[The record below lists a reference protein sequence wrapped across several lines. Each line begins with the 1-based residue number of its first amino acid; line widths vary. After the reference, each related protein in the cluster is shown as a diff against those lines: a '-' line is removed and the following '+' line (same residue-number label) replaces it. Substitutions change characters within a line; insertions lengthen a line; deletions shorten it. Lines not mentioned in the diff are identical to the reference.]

1 MRTNFP
7 VAEKNAGAAIDSI
20 RSYGYAVSMKVLART
35 LKALSDE
42 TRLRIITLLSRGE
55 LCVCDLM
62 TILDR
67 PQSTVSRH
75 LATLRHAGL
84 VEDRRQGVWMYYRL
98 AADDPLGRDLI
109 DLLEKHVSGLPQ
121 VEKDRTDLAK
131 SQLIEK
137 ACG

>member
-1 MRTNFP
+1 MKNISRTF
-7 VAEKNAGAAIDSI
+7 
-20 RSYGYAVSMKVLART
+20 
-35 LKALSDE
+35 KALSDE
-42 TRLRIITLLSRGE
+42 TRLRIIALLTRGE

-62 TILDR
+62 AILDL

-98 AADDPLGRDLI
+98 AGNDPLHRDLLA
-109 DLLEKHVSGLPQ
+109 LLATHTAGLPQ
-121 VEKDRTDLAK
+121 AERDRDALAGF
-131 SQLIEK
+131 QAQGK

>member
-1 MRTNFP
+1 
-7 VAEKNAGAAIDSI
+7 
-20 RSYGYAVSMKVLART
+20 MKVLART

-121 VEKDRTDLAK
+121 VEKDRIDLAK
-131 SQLIEK
+131 SQLFEK

>member
-1 MRTNFP
+1 
-7 VAEKNAGAAIDSI
+7 
-20 RSYGYAVSMKVLART
+20 MKTTART
-35 LKALSDE
+35 FKALSDE
-42 TRLRIITLLSRGE
+42 TRLRIMALLSRGE

-62 TILDR
+62 EILAL

-98 AADDPLGRDLI
+98 AGSDPLHRDLF
-109 DLLEKHVSGLPQ
+109 DLLEEHVATLPQ
-121 VEKDRTDLAK
+121 AERDRESLENFQA
-131 SQLIEK
+131 QGK

>member
-1 MRTNFP
+1 MLYAPGLLTPSAYADIFFP
-7 VAEKNAGAAIDSI
+7 
-20 RSYGYAVSMKVLART
+20 MKTLAQT

-42 TRLRIITLLSRGE
+42 TRLRIIALLCRGE

-62 TILDR
+62 AILEL

-98 AADDPLGRDLI
+98 TGK
-109 DLLEKHVSGLPQ
+109 DLLHQELLLLLERHTAGLPQ
-121 VEKDRTDLAK
+121 AERDRNALAVF
-131 SQLIEK
+131 QTQGK